1 MKSAKHFKGIEKGLS
16 NKQLQSNMESHQILF
31 RLGNKAK
38 YFKAL
43 EDNLSLFSEKRGNQM
58 QDLINKFGTL
68 LRQEK
73 LENVNRR

>member
-1 MKSAKHFKGIEKGLS
+1 MQSTLKELRKVFQI
-16 NKQLQSNMESHQILF
+16 NNLQSNMESHQILF

-73 LENVNRR
+73 LENVNRW